1 MHTSFPLF
9 PDRSQVQSLFKTLLI
24 KSVIQLELI
33 HAIDNIIFYPTSSRN
48 DDERN
53 MAAVKVSMAK
63 RTERCCILTRS
74 LLKPPTSLYL
84 HVHFKMPFHA
94 NVSIPTHLGIKVH
107 VWLHRSFVHTSQW
120 SQLFQMFRCL
130 YRHLNQCH

>member
-63 RTERCCILTRS
+63 RTERGCILTRS
-74 LLKPPTSLYL
+74 LLKPPN
-84 HVHFKMPFHA
+84 P
-94 NVSIPTHLGIKVH
+94 
-107 VWLHRSFVHTSQW
+107 
-120 SQLFQMFRCL
+120 
-130 YRHLNQCH
+130 

>member
-53 MAAVKVSMAK
+53 MSAVKVSMAK
-63 RTERCCILTRS
+63 RTERERLHSHEVS
-74 LLKPPTSLYL
+74 LEATKPLVP
-84 HVHFKMPFHA
+84 
-94 NVSIPTHLGIKVH
+94 
-107 VWLHRSFVHTSQW
+107 
-120 SQLFQMFRCL
+120 
-130 YRHLNQCH
+130 